1 MSHTLRHRVRAQQLK
16 SRFQGPVIM
25 YCKTAKPL
33 KKDVVFEYFKG
44 LLILCYVF
52 ETKTVHSQQLEEE
65 Q

>member
-1 MSHTLRHRVRAQQLK
+1 
-16 SRFQGPVIM
+16 M